1 MPPLLPAIEL
11 ETRGVLK
18 LCITSRAALAEL
30 KQAAE
35 LIPNRTVLINTLPL
49 PKVQASSEIENIVT
63 TTDHLFQFQND
74 DYHADAATREAL
86 RQSTA
91 LMEGFH

>member
-1 MPPLLPAIEL
+1 
-11 ETRGVLK
+11 
-18 LCITSRAALAEL
+18 LAEL

-49 PKVQASSEIENIVT
+49 PEVQASLEIENIVTT